1 MRRYLT
7 AVGAAVIV
15 SLGGLAGAQA
25 ASDGTPEPISVSVQF
40 GTKTGDMVITPNT
53 LVFEREKLYR
63 LVIEN
68 PSDITHYFAPL
79 RFGEIV
85 KTRSVQVTGG
95 EVQGSKR
102 YGGCFPQF
110 AAPYRLTEIE
120 IRPGGS
126 AEWLFEPLQ
135 AGTFDF
141 QCDVPAHANAGMVG
155 NIVVNQ

>member
-1 MRRYLT
+1 MRKYLT

-15 SLGGLAGAQA
+15 CLGGLAGAQA
-25 ASDGTPEPISVSVQF
+25 ASDGAPEPISISVQF
-40 GTKTGDMVITPNT
+40 GTEMGDMVITPNT
-53 LVFEREKLYR
+53 LVFERGKHYR

-68 PSDITHYFAPL
+68 PSDITHYFTPL

-85 KTRSVQVTGG
+85 KTRRVQVTGG

-102 YGGCFPQF
+102 YGGRFWHL
-110 AAPYRLTEIE
+110 ADPYRLREIE
-120 IRPGGS
+120 IMPGGS

-141 QCDVPAHANAGMVG
+141 QCGVPAHTNAGMVG
-155 NIVVNQ
+155 NVVVN

>member
-1 MRRYLT
+1 MRKYLT
-7 AVGAAVIV
+7 AVGAAAIV
-15 SLGGLAGAQA
+15 CLGGLAGAQA
-25 ASDGTPEPISVSVQF
+25 ASYGALEPISVSVQF

-53 LVFEREKLYR
+53 LVFERGKLYR

-68 PSDITHYFAPL
+68 PSDITHYFTPL
-79 RFGEIV
+79 RFEEIV

-102 YGGCFPQF
+102 YGGRFAQR

-141 QCDVPAHANAGMVG
+141 QCGVPAHANAGMVG
-155 NIVVNQ
+155 NIVVN

>member
-1 MRRYLT
+1 MRKYLT

-15 SLGGLAGAQA
+15 CLGGLAGAQA
-25 ASDGTPEPISVSVQF
+25 ASDGAPEPISISVQF
-40 GTKTGDMVITPNT
+40 GTEMGDMVITPHT
-53 LVFEREKLYR
+53 LVFERGTLYR
-63 LVIEN
+63 LLIEN
-68 PSDITHYFAPL
+68 PSDINHYFTPL

-102 YGGCFPQF
+102 YGGRFWHL
-110 AAPYRLTEIE
+110 ADPYRLREIE

-135 AGTFDF
+135 AVAPSTSSAVFRPMQTQGWW
-141 QCDVPAHANAGMVG
+141 VMSS
-155 NIVVNQ
+155 